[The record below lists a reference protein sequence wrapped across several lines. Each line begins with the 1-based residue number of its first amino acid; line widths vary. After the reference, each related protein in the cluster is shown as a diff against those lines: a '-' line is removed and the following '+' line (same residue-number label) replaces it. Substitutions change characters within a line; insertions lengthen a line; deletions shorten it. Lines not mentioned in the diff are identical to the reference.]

1 MLGQGT
7 YGVVYRVR
15 DKRTKKEYALK
26 KVKVD
31 RDLFRDGFPVGEL
44 ICATFQLDSYQLFS
58 HFKLVFEKFPFSSRA
73 NMKML

>member
-7 YGVVYRVR
+7 YGVVYRVC

-31 RDLFRDGFPVGEL
+31 KDLFRDGFPVGKRKTR
-44 ICATFQLDSYQLFS
+44 I
-58 HFKLVFEKFPFSSRA
+58 A
-73 NMKML
+73 N